1 MTRQALAVIAK
12 EPAAGLAK
20 TRLAPALG
28 DHGAAMV
35 AAALLTDT
43 LATVAVVGAEPWLC
57 FAPEAARGR
66 MAALAPAFRLL
77 PQAGGDLADRL
88 AACASALHAAGATR
102 LAIVGADTPHLPA
115 AWYQVAFALLDHVDI
130 VLGPAL
136 DGGYYLIAIDAATGP
151 PPAEL
156 FTGVPMGTD
165 LVLGE
170 TLRRAECLRLRTCLL
185 PRLRDL
191 DRIEDLEA
199 ALDNGE
205 LATSPHSMEVV
216 GALLDRRRPA

>member
-1 MTRQALAVIAK
+1 
-12 EPAAGLAK
+12 
-20 TRLAPALG
+20 
-28 DHGAAMV
+28 V
-35 AAALLTDT
+35 AAALLSDT
-43 LATVAVVGAEPWLC
+43 LATVVTVGAEPWLC
-57 FAPEAARGR
+57 FAPVSARAR
-66 MAALAPAFRLL
+66 MAAFAPAFRLL
-77 PQAGGDLADRL
+77 PQGRGDLGDRL
-88 AACASALHAAGATR
+88 AACATALHAAGATR

-115 AWYQVAFALLDHVDI
+115 AWYRAAFALLDHVDV

-170 TLRRAECLRLRTCLL
+170 TLRRAERLRLRTCLL

-205 LATSPHSMEVV
+205 LASSPRSLAVV
-216 GALLDRRRPA
+216 GALLLQRRRPA